1 MDKQMEL
8 TEFSPEALRDW
19 QRDPRGA
26 YFWTELHELFAK
38 GISEMRAASQKG
50 DAVQTA
56 YIAGKTD
63 VVEEVLQLVDLIIDQ
78 KKEDENAGN

>member
-1 MDKQMEL
+1 MEL

-38 GISEMRAASQKG
+38 GIAEMRVTGRKG
-50 DAVQTA
+50 DAIQTA
-56 YIAGKTD
+56 YVSGKTD
-63 VVEEVLQLVDLIIDQ
+63 VVEEVLQLVDLIIQ
-78 KKEDENAGN
+78 EKQEAKP